1 MEFLI
6 IVKLCWE
13 WDSNEAGKLVC
24 LKNNNEL
31 YEIRL
36 TKECHLKLILEIMN
50 LVPKGRVAG
59 RLTVNTVHYVLAGK
73 Q

>member
-24 LKNNNEL
+24 LKNNNGL

-50 LVPKGRVAG
+50 LVLKGRVAG
-59 RLTVNTVHYVLAGK
+59 RLTVNTVHYVLAGR